1 MSHANILRVILII
14 ISIFAT
20 EKWLQFYNLTSGWQP
35 LTDYADR
42 GSTTFTDR
50 DGFFFFLKNSAF
62 TDILKITLLQHIYF
76 HLQEQTPGYVMF
88 MPVTS
93 GQVHFLK
100 FHSNLFIV
108 ELFC

>member
-50 DGFFFFLKNSAF
+50 DGFFLFFF
-62 TDILKITLLQHIYF
+62 F
-76 HLQEQTPGYVMF
+76 
-88 MPVTS
+88 
-93 GQVHFLK
+93 
-100 FHSNLFIV
+100 
-108 ELFC
+108 